1 MSPKKLIDDDKQEI
15 LNLYR
20 QTSETT
26 STLAHRYGV
35 SSSTISRFLK
45 NTLSDI

>member
-26 STLAHRYGV
+26 STLAHRYG
-35 SSSTISRFLK
+35 K
-45 NTLSDI
+45 